1 LAFSAVG
8 KLIDAPAPST
18 ALPSPFVMANAEAL
32 KQSFSHARFKDTK
45 IETLK
50 ITFDF
55 VHPESYTRFHQQI
68 TALIEALLSNH
79 PKDLKI
85 ALGNSISEAVWQY
98 ADFHGRV
105 NMDKDVI
112 FILGKIEK

>member
-85 ALGNSISEAVWQY
+85 ALGNNQRSRLAVC
-98 ADFHGRV
+98 
-105 NMDKDVI
+105 
-112 FILGKIEK
+112 